1 MNSYFVKG
9 LRLLIVDD
17 NSDSR
22 ELLTLLFE
30 EEGAEVIAVKSASEA
45 IEVLEHIQPD
55 ILLSD
60 ILMPGE
66 DGYSLIRKVRKRE
79 LERGGEIPAIA
90 VTVAARTED
99 RARALSAGFHSHISK
114 PLNLECL
121 LATVAMLCQRTPLI
135 SCAPAG
141 YLVDTEEHVGIG
153 NNFQERLC

>member
-9 LRLLIVDD
+9 LRLLVVDD

-45 IEVLEHIQPD
+45 IEVLELTQPD

-79 LERGGEIPAIA
+79 RERGGQLPAIA
-90 VTVAARTED
+90 ITVAARKED

-121 LATVAMLCQRTPLI
+121 VAMVAMLCQRTPLI
-135 SCAPAG
+135 SCSPAD
-141 YLVDTEEHVGIG
+141 YLVDIEEHVEKG
-153 NNFQERLC
+153 NNFGKRRC